1 MTNIRIIWA
10 TCLLAC
16 LSAFAFAQ
24 TVAPVKWAYKTVK
37 VNDSVAELQ
46 FTANIEPN
54 WHLYAQKKGE
64 GQIELP
70 LVFNFTKS
78 PKYERMGKVA
88 EPTPQSDYDDLL
100 DAHSNFYTK
109 QVTFKQ
115 RVKVKDDVPF
125 TVQGKLEGQAC
136 IEGRCT
142 PIEEKFS
149 FDIKDFHPA
158 VTAQETDV
166 YLNSEPEPGP
176 GEELETKKESAAELT
191 PATEEP
197 AAKPEEEESLLMYF
211 LGAVLGGLVGLLM
224 PCVFPMIPMTVS
236 YFSKDGNTGKRNAM
250 LYGFFIILIF
260 VIFGLVLSLIFGAD
274 LGNVLST
281 HWIPNILFAVIFFI
295 FALSL
300 LGYFEITLPSSWVNG
315 SAKRQNA
322 GSVAGIFFMALTLV
336 LVSFSCTLP
345 IAGAVALNAAGGG
358 FLKPIVGMLGFSLG
372 IAVPFTLFA
381 LFPNMLKKLPKSGG
395 WMNTLKVV
403 LAFIELA
410 FALKFINVPDQTY
423 HWRIL
428 DREVYLSLWIVLFSL
443 LGFYL
448 LGKIKFPHDDDYPVQ
463 KSWFRFLLSVAVFS
477 FVVYM
482 VPGLFGAPLKAISGW
497 LPPMTT
503 QDFDISNI
511 VRTESGSGGAT
522 ASTYQW
528 TEEPMYADKLEI
540 PFGIKGYFDYDQA
553 LRVAKKEG
561 KPVFLDFTGHGC
573 TNCRNVENAVWIDP
587 EVRRIFAEEVIVCTM
602 YADDKVIPLPDDE
615 KGKLKDADGDPI
627 TMLGAKN
634 RYIEQTKYHE
644 NSQPCYFV
652 VDPDGN
658 ILSGPTYYE
667 RDKDRYIAFLRKGI
681 DAFKGNRQ

>member
-1 MTNIRIIWA
+1 MKNIRIILA

-16 LSAFAFAQ
+16 LTISAFAQ
-24 TVAPVKWAYKTVK
+24 SVTPVKWAYKTVK

-46 FTANIEPN
+46 FTANIQPN
-54 WHLYAQKKGE
+54 WHLYAQKPGQ

-78 PKYERMGKVA
+78 PKYERIGKVA
-88 EPTPQSDYDDLL
+88 EPTPQSEYDDLL

-115 RVKVKDDVPF
+115 KVKVKDDQPF

-149 FDIKDFHPA
+149 FDLKDFHPA
-158 VTAQETDV
+158 MTTV
-166 YLNSEPEPGP
+166 L
-176 GEELETKKESAAELT
+176 AED
-191 PATEEP
+191 ATEADSTEEQEVAESQTPQSTEIAP
-197 AAKPEEEESLLMYF
+197 AADAPAEKEEESLLLYF
-211 LGAVLGGLVGLLM
+211 LGAIVGGLAGLVM

-236 YFSKDGNTGKRNAM
+236 YFSKDGNAGKRNAM
-250 LYGFFIILIF
+250 LYGLFIILIF
-260 VIFGLVLSLIFGAD
+260 VVIGLVLSLIFGAD
-274 LGNVLST
+274 LGNILST
-281 HWIPNILFAVIFFI
+281 HWIPNILFAIIFFI

-345 IAGAVALNAAGGG
+345 IAGAVALNAAGGS
-358 FLKPIVGMLGFSLG
+358 FLKPVIGMLGFSLG
-372 IAVPFTLFA
+372 IAVPFTFFA
-381 LFPNMLKKLPKSGG
+381 LFPGLLKKLPKSGG

-428 DREVYLSLWIVLFSL
+428 DREVYLSLWIVLFAL

-463 KSWFRFLLSVAVFS
+463 KSWFRFLLSVGVFS

-482 VPGLFGAPLKAISGW
+482 IPGLFGAPLKAISGW

-503 QDFDISNI
+503 QDFDVSNI
-511 VRTESGSGGAT
+511 VRTEMAANGGGQG
-522 ASTYQW
+522 STYQLD
-528 TEEPMYADKLEI
+528 EEPMYADKLHI

-602 YADDKVIPLPDDE
+602 YADDKVIPLPDEE
-615 KGKLKDADGDPI
+615 KGKLTDANGDPI

-667 RDKDRYIAFLRKGI
+667 RDKDKYIAFLRKGI
-681 DAFKGNRQ
+681 DAFKAK

>member
-1 MTNIRIIWA
+1 MKNIRILLA
-10 TCLLAC
+10 TCLLTI
-16 LSAFAFAQ
+16 LSVWSFAQ
-24 TVAPVKWAYKTVK
+24 SVAPVKWAYKTVK

-46 FTANIEPN
+46 FTATIQPN
-54 WHLYAQKKGE
+54 WHLYAQKPGQ
-64 GQIELP
+64 GQIENP

-100 DAHSNFYTK
+100 DAHSNFYSK

-115 RVKVKDDVPF
+115 RVKVKDDQPF
-125 TVQGKLEGQAC
+125 QVKGTLEGQAC

-149 FDIKDFHPA
+149 FDVKDFHPA
-158 VTAQETDV
+158 VIAAAEEVT
-166 YLNSEPEPGP
+166 EPE
-176 GEELETKKESAAELT
+176 EADSEVAEADANAQIA
-191 PATEEP
+191 PAVDEP
-197 AAKPEEEESLLMYF
+197 AAKSEDDESLLMYF

-345 IAGAVALNAAGGG
+345 IAGAVALNAAGGS
-358 FLKPIVGMLGFSLG
+358 FLKPVIGMLGFSLG

-381 LFPNMLKKLPKSGG
+381 LFPNMLKKMPKSGG

-403 LAFIELA
+403 LAFVELA

-463 KSWFRFLLSVAVFS
+463 KSWFRFLLSVSVFS

-482 VPGLFGAPLKAISGW
+482 IPGLFGAPLKAISGW

-503 QDFDISNI
+503 QDFDIANI
-511 VRTESGSGGAT
+511 VRTESGAGGGQAAT
-522 ASTYQW
+522 YPW

-615 KGKLKDADGDPI
+615 KGKLTDANGDPI

-634 RYIEQTKYHE
+634 RYIEQNIYNE

-652 VDPDGN
+652 VDPTGN
-658 ILSGPTYYE
+658 VLSGPTYYE
-667 RDKDRYIAFLRKGI
+667 RDKDKYIQFLRKGI
-681 DAFKGNRQ
+681 DAYKAK